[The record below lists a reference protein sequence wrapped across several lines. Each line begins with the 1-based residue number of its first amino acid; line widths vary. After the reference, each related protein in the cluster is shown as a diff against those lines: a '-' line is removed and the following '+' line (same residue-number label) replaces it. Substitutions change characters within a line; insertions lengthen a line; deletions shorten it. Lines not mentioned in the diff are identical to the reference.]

1 MKNLLLATVTAATLQ
16 LALSNEAE
24 AAQVKEVN
32 FTSNN
37 QNLVGNLYLPD
48 NYQEGDK
55 LPAVVVTGAWTTV
68 KEQMPATY
76 AEAMADRGHAVL
88 TFDFR
93 NWGKSGGNERQ
104 LENPANKTQDIIAA
118 ANYLTTRDEVDGSKI
133 TGLGI
138 CASAGY
144 MADAAVQSEDIQAIA
159 LVAPWLH
166 NQAIVNEVYGGE
178 ESVQSLID
186 TSRQA
191 QTKYESTGELS
202 LIPAASTTDEN
213 ALMYQAPYYTEPDR
227 GMIPE
232 YVNEFNLA
240 SWEGWLTYDPIA
252 TAYADKNIRF
262 NSISPGAVD
271 TPMLRRALAAW
282 NTDLETVAQ
291 DYSIQR
297 IVQPEEIARGVMWL
311 ASAEPI
317 AVVGTDN
324 DATGGYLT
332 K

>member
-1 MKNLLLATVTAATLQ
+1 MKILLLATVTAATLQ
-16 LALSNEAE
+16 LAFSNEAE

-32 FTSNN
+32 FESND

-76 AEAMADRGHAVL
+76 AEELAERGHAVL

-93 NWGKSGGNERQ
+93 NWGESGGNQRQ

-118 ANYLTTRDEVDGSKI
+118 ADYLTTRPEVDANQI
-133 TGLGI
+133 AGLGI

-144 MADAAVQSEDIQAIA
+144 MVDAAAQSEDIKSVA

-166 NQAIVNEVYGGE
+166 NQEIVNEVYGGE

-191 QTKYESTGELS
+191 QAKYEATGELS

-213 ALMYQAPYYTEPDR
+213 AVMYQAPYYTETGR
-227 GMIPE
+227 GLIPE

-240 SWEGWLTYDPIA
+240 SWEGWLTYNPIA
-252 TAYADKNIRF
+252 TADELDKPVKIIHSEAAAIPQGAQEFYSRLSGEKDQLWLDGVTQFDFYDSAD
-262 NSISPGAVD
+262 AV
-271 TPMLRRALAAW
+271 T
-282 NTDLETVAQ
+282 
-291 DYSIQR
+291 
-297 IVQPEEIARGVMWL
+297 IA
-311 ASAEPI
+311 SD
-317 AVVGTDN
+317 AVTEYFEQ
-324 DATGGYLT
+324 TL
-332 K
+332 